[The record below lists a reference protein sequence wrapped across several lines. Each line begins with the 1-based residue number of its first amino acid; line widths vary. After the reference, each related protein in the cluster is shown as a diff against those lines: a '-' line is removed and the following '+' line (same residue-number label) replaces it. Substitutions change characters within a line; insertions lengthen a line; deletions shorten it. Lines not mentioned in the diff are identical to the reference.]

1 MRSVPEPSSAVGS
14 PVTGRDPWAGFGA
27 GPSFRG
33 RRPAEGA
40 NGGSDREPDRDL
52 DRDSDD
58 ERAVADL
65 ARRLQDRVDGQEAL
79 LDRVV
84 DLAQRPDDRARVS
97 ELRDVTRRLRRDSEA
112 LMLLCGAD
120 PGVDRGASHTV
131 PSVLGD
137 AVASADEPSR
147 VVLRPLPA
155 ATLVRSAA
163 VELRHLVVELIDEG
177 AASSPGAR
185 IEVGGR
191 LQPDGALLV
200 EVVVAGHG
208 WTDALG
214 GARRNA
220 FGGGG
225 GRGAPR
231 LPARVGPGGAARG
244 APRLAERL
252 ARRPPAD
259 LRLERPLLDEVE
271 GLVATVHCPAALV
284 TG

>member
-112 LMLLCGAD
+112 LLLLCGAD
-120 PGVDRGASHTV
+120 PGVHRGASHTV

-155 ATLVRSAA
+155 ATLVGSAA
-163 VELRHLVVELIDEG
+163 VEVRHLVVELIDEA

-225 GRGAPR
+225 G
-231 LPARVGPGGAARG
+231 G

-252 ARRPPAD
+252 ARRSTAG

-284 TG
+284 TGPPPAPWER